1 MSKKFFATT
10 GMIFC
15 VLFIILGFVTLFR
28 DNSCSTASRS
38 GLYDSGL
45 ASFGADFY
53 TYVSNNAAEAA
64 SAACTAA
71 NNIYDLYDLLTNVF
85 GWLFLFAGFTGLCHF
100 GIVRADCP
108 KASGIPLSQETPS
121 SIDEPYTGPGTEDNV
136 Q

>member
-1 MSKKFFATT
+1 M

-15 VLFIILGFVTLFR
+15 VLFIILGFVIMFR

-71 NNIYDLYDLLTNVF
+71 NNIITN
-85 GWLFLFAGFTGLCHF
+85 
-100 GIVRADCP
+100 
-108 KASGIPLSQETPS
+108 KK
-121 SIDEPYTGPGTEDNV
+121 
-136 Q
+136 